1 MVVMKKKFESEISE
15 WKQKLADA
23 QALIAQLRIDI
34 NNLEQDK
41 KQLNAKYAK
50 FYQDYE
56 ILLQGIRRRVP
67 FRQER

>member
-1 MVVMKKKFESEISE
+1 MVMKKKFESEISE

-34 NNLEQDK
+34 SNLDQDK
-41 KQLNAKYAK
+41 KQLNAKYDK
-50 FYQDYE
+50 FHEDHE
-56 ILLQGIRRRVP
+56 ILLQGIRRLVP

>member
-1 MVVMKKKFESEISE
+1 MVMKKKFESEISE

-41 KQLNAKYAK
+41 KQLNAKYDK
-50 FYQDYE
+50 FHQDYE
-56 ILLQGIRRRVP
+56 ILLQGIRRLVP